1 MSVDQ
6 HRDRGHP
13 VQPIGAKACPDWPSL
28 IPTTVVT
35 FGGTDQPIERLL
47 TLQSA
52 VAKIVHMVSEI
63 PKIRGFLSY
72 DRISGLAVRLTSILK
87 AGPSAPSPR
96 RIVKG
101 QVSTDYPALT
111 LVVEAAAREMSVV
124 GQRRK

>member
-52 VAKIVHMVSEI
+52 VARIVHMVSQI
-63 PKIRGFLSY
+63 GQLRGLLRY
-72 DRISGLAVRLTSILK
+72 DRISGLVARSHRFK

-96 RIVKG
+96 E
-101 QVSTDYPALT
+101 L
-111 LVVEAAAREMSVV
+111 
-124 GQRRK
+124 